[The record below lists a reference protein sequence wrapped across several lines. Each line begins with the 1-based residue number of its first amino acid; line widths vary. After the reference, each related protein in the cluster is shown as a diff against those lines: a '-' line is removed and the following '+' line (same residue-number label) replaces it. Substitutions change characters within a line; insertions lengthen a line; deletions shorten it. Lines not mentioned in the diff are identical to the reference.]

1 MNTEYYRFI
10 NISNWNYIKDTLK
23 ERITV
28 KPNQRQLILSQEIK
42 EWLNSQISK
51 DVTAFTSKEHQI
63 INAIVFIQEPK
74 SECSIHV
81 DGLHPDRKGAPNW
94 SLNIP
99 LTESDAEMTWYDGP
113 YSLNIKDSQGLPYL
127 DIDWQY
133 QPNLVETI
141 KVDKPVIVN
150 INKPHKVVNL
160 SNHVRMILSIRFNPD
175 L

>member
-1 MNTEYYRFI
+1 MNTEYYRI
-10 NISNWNYIKDTLK
+10 IDISNWNLIKDTLK
-23 ERITV
+23 KHITI
-28 KPNQRQLILSQEIK
+28 KPNQRQVILSQETK
-42 EWLNSQISK
+42 NWLYNQISK
-51 DVTAFTSKEHQI
+51 DVTTFTSKEHQL
-63 INAIVFIQEPK
+63 INAIVFIQEPN

-94 SLNIP
+94 ALNIP